1 MLNAQIVEIDGL
13 KIYYY
18 VAGKKENPPLVF
30 LHAWGAQVEWLP
42 PVVEAFAKHFYVI
55 APEHS
60 GLLRSETPLFSEW
73 SFNQYVGILHGLLDS
88 LNITNAIFVGNSFG
102 GGIATSYALIYPS
115 DVQKL
120 VLLDS
125 VVDKQY
131 KRTQFLETYHALYTK
146 IIASRWCP
154 LFLKKLIVK
163 NYLGTPLA
171 FLTKDDIAKKVRIL
185 KTRRELS
192 VDYTKLSMPVFLVW
206 GTDDTYIHPI
216 KYARAI
222 LSLLPH
228 GKLAEYK
235 GSVSAIYKDPDRVVS
250 LIESILKDG
259 I

>member
-1 MLNAQIVEIDGL
+1 MLHSQFTEINGL

-30 LHAWGAQVEWLP
+30 LHAWGVQVEWLP
-42 PVVEAFAKHFYVI
+42 PVVEELAKYFYVI

-60 GLLRSETPLFSEW
+60 GLLRSETPSFSEW
-73 SFNQYVGILHGLLDS
+73 TFDQYSDILHRLLAS
-88 LNITNAIFVGNSFG
+88 LKITSALFVGNSFG
-102 GGIATSYALIYPS
+102 GGIATSYALNYPS
-115 DVQKL
+115 NVQKL

-125 VVDKQY
+125 VVDKRY
-131 KRTQFLETYHALYTK
+131 KRTWFLETYHALYTK
-146 IIASRWCP
+146 IIASLYCP
-154 LFLKKLIVK
+154 LFFKKLILK

-192 VDYTKLSMPVFLVW
+192 VDYTKLQMPVFLVW
-206 GTDDTYIHPI
+206 GTGDIYIHPI
-216 KYARAI
+216 KHARAI
-222 LSLLPH
+222 ARLLPH
-228 GKLAEYK
+228 GKLVEYE
-235 GSVSAIYKDPDRVVS
+235 GSVPTIYKEPEMVVS